1 MFPIHG
7 RFPTQ
12 MAIIGRLLVDYA
24 ELELDLMNCVQ
35 VARQC
40 DLNSTLKAMFRVRG
54 ETSRIDIADG
64 LGRSPYFAVGLTA
77 EFDAMIQALR
87 YCLRIRNKYAHA
99 YWHDPNQGTELCY
112 VSLEELARED
122 DEVRDLAA
130 LTFFF
135 VDEPLLLQQEQFF
148 EYTRSLLTY
157 LNYEGRFRSGALRQR
172 IFPLLAQK
180 RPRQRFEAQG
190 RLPRVS
196 PIALARSRD
205 GWHRP
210 RMATGL
216 RCR

>member
-12 MAIIGRLLVDYA
+12 MAIIGRLLVDYG

-54 ETSRIDIADG
+54 ETNRIDIADG
-64 LGRSPYFAVGLTA
+64 LGRSPYAAVGLTA

-135 VDEPLLLQQEQFF
+135 VDAPLLLQQEQFF
-148 EYTRSLLTY
+148 EYTRSLITY
-157 LNYEGRFRSGALRQR
+157 LNYEGRFRSGALRQQ
-172 IFPLLAQK
+172 IFPLPTAVT
-180 RPRQRFEAQG
+180 PPPFFQRKALLGG
-190 RLPRVS
+190 R
-196 PIALARSRD
+196 
-205 GWHRP
+205 
-210 RMATGL
+210 TT
-216 RCR
+216 